1 MQPLIALVGTR
12 PEAIKMAPVIQML
25 RQNGRHP
32 VKVVSTG
39 QHREMLR
46 QTLGIFG
53 LVPDVELDVMQPNQS
68 LSTLTANLL
77 RTLDPLIDT
86 TTPAMMIAQGDTTSV
101 MVAALVSFYRRLPF
115 AHVEAGLRTGDINS
129 PFPEEFN
136 RMVAGLIASLHFAPT
151 QRAADNL
158 RAEKVSEKN
167 IYLTGNTV
175 IDALLWA
182 AERAG
187 PPPIQIA
194 DGRRLILVTCHRR
207 ENFGAPLGR
216 IFNALK
222 RIIAAAPDCE
232 ILYPVHP
239 NPNVR
244 DHAHAELKGL
254 QRVHL
259 VDPLDYNHLVAAMK
273 HATLVLTDSGG
284 IQEEA
289 PSLKKPV
296 LVLRESTERPEAI
309 ESGVAAIAGTDE
321 DAIFSK
327 AMRLLTDKAHYA
339 SMATGANPYGDG
351 HAAKRIVGAIETYLS
366 AR

>member
-1 MQPLIALVGTR
+1 MKPLIALVGTR
-12 PEAIKMAPVIQML
+12 PEAIKMAPVIQAL
-25 RQNGRHP
+25 RQQGRHP

-53 LVPDVELDVMQPNQS
+53 IAPDVELDVMQPNQS

-77 RTLDPLIDT
+77 RTLDPLMDET
-86 TTPAMMIAQGDTTSV
+86 DPAMMIAQGDTTSV

-115 AHVEAGLRTGDINS
+115 AHVEAGLRTGDIHS

-136 RMVAGLIASLHFAPT
+136 RIVAGRIANLHFAPT

-158 RAEKVSEKN
+158 RAEKVSEKD

-187 PPPIQIA
+187 PPPIQLA
-194 DGRRLILVTCHRR
+194 EGRRLILVTCHRR
-207 ENFGAPLGR
+207 ENFGEPLGR

-222 RIIAAAPDCE
+222 RVIAAAPDCE

-244 DHAHAELKGL
+244 ERAYAEFSDLK
-254 QRVHL
+254 RVHL
-259 VDPLDYNHLVAAMK
+259 VDPLDYSDLVAAMK

-296 LVLRESTERPEAI
+296 LVLRESTERPEAV

-321 DAIFSK
+321 DAIFTK

-351 HAAKRIVGAIETYLS
+351 HAATRIVNVIEAYL
-366 AR
+366 A

>member
-1 MQPLIALVGTR
+1 MTKPLIALVGTR
-12 PEAIKMAPVIQML
+12 PEAIKMAPVIQAL
-25 RQNGRHP
+25 RRDGTHDVR
-32 VKVVSTG
+32 VVSTG

-46 QTLGIFG
+46 QTLGIFNIT
-53 LVPDVELDVMQPNQS
+53 PDAELDVMQPNQS
-68 LSTLTANLL
+68 LATLTANLF
-77 RTLDPLIDT
+77 RTLDPLIEQLN
-86 TTPAMMIAQGDTTSV
+86 PAMMIAQGDTTSV
-101 MVAALVSFYRRLPF
+101 MVASICSFYRRLPF
-115 AHVEAGLRTGDINS
+115 AHVEAGLRTGDIDS

-136 RMVAGLIASLHFAPT
+136 RIVAGRLAALHFAPT
-151 QRAADNL
+151 QRAVDNL
-158 RAEKVSEKN
+158 KREHITQGVH
-167 IYLTGNTV
+167 LTGNTV

-187 PPPIQIA
+187 PPPLTLREGQ
-194 DGRRLILVTCHRR
+194 RLVLVTCHRR

-216 IFNALK
+216 IFGALK
-222 RIIAAAPDCE
+222 RIVAAAPDCE
-232 ILYPVHP
+232 IIYPVHP

-244 DHAHAELKGL
+244 DRAHAELGGIS
-254 QRVHL
+254 RIHL
-259 VDPLDYNHLVAAMK
+259 VEPLDYSDLVAAMK

-296 LVLRESTERPEAI
+296 LVLRESTERPEAV

-321 DAIFSK
+321 DLIFTK

-351 HAAKRIVGAIETYLS
+351 HAALRIVKAINAYLK
-366 AR
+366 R